1 MNIIY
6 TIFTLLLILNN
17 SEQTKPE
24 NSLSIL
30 ESYQEPK
37 GLMLLKKHCYQC
49 HNPNT
54 TSHDEILAPPLF
66 GIKSH
71 YKKAYP
77 ESDQFIETMV
87 DFVKNPLEEKAL
99 MKGPIKRFGVMKNP
113 VVSKEDIQIIVEYIE
128 ANDLEKPVWFEQQH
142 KKSGNQGQ
150 L

>member
-1 MNIIY
+1 MILSTNI
-6 TIFTLLLILNN
+6 T
-17 SEQTKPE
+17 E
-24 NSLSIL
+24 LSDPKGLQKL
-30 ESYQEPK
+30 EDNQQEPK
-37 GLMLLKKHCYQC
+37 GLVLLKKHCYQC

-113 VVSKEDIQIIVEYIE
+113 VVSKEDVQIIVEYIE
-128 ANDLEKPVWFEQQH
+128 ANDLQKPVWFEQQH
-142 KKSGNQGQ
+142 KKSGNQEN